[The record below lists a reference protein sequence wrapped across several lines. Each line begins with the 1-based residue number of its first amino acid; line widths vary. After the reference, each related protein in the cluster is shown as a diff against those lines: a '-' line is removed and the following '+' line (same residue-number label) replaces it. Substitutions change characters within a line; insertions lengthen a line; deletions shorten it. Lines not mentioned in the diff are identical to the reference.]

1 MATAPTPMTSLAPS
15 FDSAVAAQGA
25 ARAMGDVRRA
35 AEKTQEIAADLKRV
49 WAESVFAARRGDTQ
63 EVTKLALQ
71 ADLVVR
77 AFVVA
82 RAQYDKAVEVAALVS
97 TAAEMARRAEL
108 YAASGRAKDA
118 AQGHRSAWVLGE
130 AVRKLGTTKIPI
142 VVPRA
147 LSRQAA
153 GLGGLGF
160 LGINF
165 KKLGNWLKSNAG
177 TIAGVAGTVVAGPAG
192 AAVGGA
198 LGGAIQGKKQQVQ
211 QAAPPADPP
220 APPAGV
226 PGDPNLDYTP
236 GGTPYDRDRR
246 APVKTA
252 SMLPAFL
259 MHPLFLGAVGVGLIV
274 FLLKRP
280 APPPPPPAAGTPGRA
295 A

>member
-1 MATAPTPMTSLAPS
+1 MATAPTPVTSLAPS
-15 FDSAVAAQGA
+15 FDSATAAQGA
-25 ARAMGDVRRA
+25 ARAMDDVRRA
-35 AEKTQEIAADLKRV
+35 AAKTQEIAADLKRT

-63 EVTKLALQ
+63 AVTRLALQ
-71 ADLVVR
+71 ADLVVQ

-82 RAQYDKAVEVAALVS
+82 RAQYDKAVEAAALVS

-108 YAASGRAKDA
+108 HAVSGRTKDA
-118 AQGHRSAWVLGE
+118 AQEHRSAWALGE

-153 GLGGLGF
+153 GLSGLGGF
-160 LGINF
+160 SF
-165 KKLGNWLKSNAG
+165 KKLGNWLKSNAAKIVG
-177 TIAGVAGTVVAGPAG
+177 TAGAIVGGPAG
-192 AAVGGA
+192 
-198 LGGAIQGKKQQVQ
+198 GAIGSAAGSIIEGKKQQVR
-211 QAAPPADPP
+211 QAAPPASPP

-226 PGDPNLDYTP
+226 PGGPDLDYTP

-259 MHPLFLGAVGVGLIV
+259 MHPLFLGAVGVGLVV